1 MTANRTGAK
10 PIEVAVRRHSLKY
23 EPPDTIV
30 VVLHG
35 SVDEDDAAV
44 ISKHMVDWSDGA
56 PCLLVIV
63 DIRQLSSMS
72 QQARKVGA
80 SMGYRLPPRA
90 TAVVG
95 GSFAVRMLMDLVLR
109 ASELLGTKKRF
120 TKHCP
125 DEAAARAWVAEM
137 RPLLLATAGDGKG
150 AR

>member
-1 MTANRTGAK
+1 MTANRTDAK
-10 PIEVAVRRHSLKY
+10 PIEVAVGKHSLRY

-30 VVLHG
+30 VVLQG
-35 SVDEDDAAV
+35 SVDEEDAVV
-44 ISKHMVDWSDGA
+44 ISKQAVDWSEGA

-63 DIRQLSSMS
+63 DVRQLSSMS